1 MTKIIIGVVLVLIVV
16 YVVATANRLTQ
27 MKNRVEN
34 QAAQVD
40 VQLKRRYDLI
50 PNLLETARGYAGFER
65 STLEAVTKAR
75 TAAMGASNRTEELQA
90 NTELTNALQRF
101 TVVSE
106 SYPELKANANFM
118 QLQNELSA
126 TEDKIAKARQFY
138 NDTVLKYNNAVEMIP
153 ANLVAGLFGHRK
165 LSFLEAS
172 GEERKNVKIQ
182 AEQFRM

>member
-1 MTKIIIGVVLVLIVV
+1 MKKKRVIQTKNVKLW
-16 YVVATANRLTQ
+16 RLLDSMAWAIPLGFLLLMIFGNYDAWKQ
-27 MKNRVEN
+27 E
-34 QAAQVD
+34 VD
-40 VQLKRRYDLI
+40 
-50 PNLLETARGYAGFER
+50 
-65 STLEAVTKAR
+65 AV
-75 TAAMGASNRTEELQA
+75 QA